1 MIVTPPSGICAS
13 APRSA
18 PSAPKRAS
26 AAARHLAAREP
37 GRQRERDPDERD
49 HPFENSMMACS
60 LPWVGNGAVPQRGQ
74 WSQPSPDAVRRT
86 KAPDVT
92 TKNIAI
98 VEPAA
103 SCANPRGD
111 VRSEIA
117 LG

>member
-1 MIVTPPSGICAS
+1 MRLASQVVSAS
-13 APRSA
+13 AIPTSA
-18 PSAPKRAS
+18 TIR
-26 AAARHLAAREP
+26 
-37 GRQRERDPDERD
+37 
-49 HPFENSMMACS
+49 FENSMMACS
-60 LPWVGNGAVPQRGQ
+60 LPWVGKGAVPQRGQ

-111 VRSEIA
+111 VRWEIA
-117 LG
+117 FG